1 MRSALTGLLATA
13 LAGCGHKT
21 CAEGG
26 ECVDSNWDVVDLV
39 IPWTGE
45 LLPSDDLGG
54 LGLKVSTI
62 EAASGMVSWDVL
74 LTVTNLSE
82 DADCVVLLYQAD
94 DMPDR
99 RLVWEPDPAEDPPTE
114 VDGFGELILADNLT
128 RVWDGAE
135 EQVTLSWES
144 EEKDWE
150 GTALPPYLSL
160 VTCAEP
166 DLTVGLQERGWWYAG
181 EAPTYTFNQL
191 GNIARLW

>member
-1 MRSALTGLLATA
+1 VRSALTGLLATA

-26 ECVDSNWDVVDLV
+26 ECVDSNWDVIDLV

-54 LGLKVSTI
+54 LGLEVSTI

-99 RLVWEPDPAEDPPTE
+99 SLLWEPDPAEDPPAE

-128 RVWDGAE
+128 RVWDGSE
-135 EQVTLSWES
+135 EEVTLSWES
-144 EEKDWE
+144 EETDWE

-166 DLTVGLQERGWWYAG
+166 DLAVGLQERGWWYAG

-191 GNIARLW
+191 GTIARLW